1 MVKLEGLQ
9 KKIKIDDVELCYYED
24 GKGDTII
31 MLHGNGMES
40 KYFSKMFKKLSK
52 RYRVIA
58 IDTRAHGHSS
68 RGKKEFSI
76 ELFADDVIE
85 FCKCKKI
92 KKTTIIGYSD
102 GANIALWVAKK
113 DEELLEKLV
122 LISGNYKEEGLYG
135 WFILFLEFYTLILD
149 IGSKCVKKL
158 KNKYELAK
166 IMLGDIGIEE
176 EDLREINVSTLVLC
190 ADIEVVHI
198 EHTKDINKNIKNSTL
213 KVIKGTSHI
222 DIGKR
227 TRTIKEIYKFLNSN

>member
-1 MVKLEGLQ
+1 MIKTKELQ
-9 KKIKIDDVELCYYED
+9 KKIKIDDVELCYYEG
-24 GKGDTII
+24 GKGNTII

-40 KYFSKMFKKLSK
+40 KYFSKMFDKLTRK
-52 RYRVIA
+52 FHVIA

-85 FCKCKKI
+85 FCKCKDI
-92 KKTTIIGYSD
+92 KKATIIGYSD
-102 GANIALWVAKK
+102 GANIALWIAKK
-113 DEELLEKLV
+113 KEGLLDKLV

-135 WFILFLEFYTLILD
+135 WFILFLEFYKLVLD
-149 IGSKCVKKL
+149 IGSKCFKKL
-158 KNKYELAK
+158 KNKYELAQ
-166 IMLGDIGIEE
+166 IMLGDIGVDE
-176 EDLREINVSTLVLC
+176 EDLRKINVSTLVLC

-198 EHTKDINKNIKNSTL
+198 EHTKNISKNIKNSTL

-227 TRTIKEIYKFLNSN
+227 TRTIKEIYKFLSTT